1 MPPPVYLTAMGTRN
15 LVAVKV
21 DGEYKVAQYGQWD
34 GYPDG
39 QGKDLL
45 NILAGLNLE
54 TLKERCRQAVW
65 ITPEQHKQFWVS
77 CGAKP
82 DEEWVSMDVSS
93 KFKERYPQLSRDAG
107 AKVVG
112 MVATSEPGILLVNNI
127 EFAAD
132 SLMCEWAY
140 VVDFDL
146 NTFEVF
152 KGFNQEYPLSPG
164 DRFYG
169 FKYEEERPSGKV
181 YHPVRLVAK
190 WTLDALPAFPEFK
203 AYFDAFF
210 EEEEKRYEKQEAKG
224 RFAEV

>member
-1 MPPPVYLTAMGTRN
+1 MGTRN

-21 DGEYKVAQYGQWD
+21 DGEYKIAQYGQWD

-45 NILAGLNLE
+45 NILAGLNLG
-54 TLKERCRQAVW
+54 TLKERCRQTVW
-65 ITPEQHKQFWVS
+65 ITPEQHKQLWVL

-82 DEEWVSMDVSS
+82 DNEFVSMDVSNE
-93 KFKERYPQLSRDAG
+93 FGTRYPHLSRDAG
-107 AKVVG
+107 AKVIG
-112 MVATSEPGILLVNNI
+112 MVATSAPGILLDNSI

-132 SLMCEWAY
+132 SLFCEWAY

-152 KGFNQEYPLSPG
+152 KGFNTEHPLSPE

-169 FKYEEERPSGKV
+169 FKYEEKRPSGKV

-190 WTLDALPAFPEFK
+190 WSLDLLPTVETFV
-203 AYFDAFF
+203 AYFKDFSEQ
-210 EEEEKRYEKQEAKG
+210 EEIRYQESKT
-224 RFAEV
+224 RFAQIE